1 MNLARPCYHTVLLI
15 LCTWLTP
22 ACGGG
27 DEDPTEQRLMAE
39 KLRELV
45 EAEGEAQG
53 GAVSEQELKVWESE
67 ITKIKEEQSAEVY
80 ETFQKCIMEQSET
93 FAQAEACFF
102 AIYPKEESETV
113 VEKPK
118 TVNDICVVAN
128 QWHEDDNPKYTE
140 AICVQ
145 DMRRLE
151 LAVQDRW
158 PSFSK
163 CALSDGAKN
172 YIAFRGCQTDALPS
186 ESELCARIEAVRPS
200 GDEILT
206 PVLGS
211 SCVMRLAGKIS
222 SYDSKKNS
230 LSHQIDLTCCIQN
243 AGSPADVKD
252 CLEDINPTCKRPP
265 RK

>member
-1 MNLARPCYHTVLLI
+1 MNASSSFRHVATVFLLT
-15 LCTWLTP
+15 LFSLS
-22 ACGGG
+22 CGG
-27 DEDPTEQRLMAE
+27 EEEEPTEEQLMAE

-45 EAEGEAQG
+45 EAEGDAMG
-53 GAVSEQELKVWESE
+53 GAVSEQELKIWESE
-67 ITKIKEEQSAEVY
+67 ITKMKEEQSAEVY
-80 ETFQKCIMEQSET
+80 ETFQKCIMEQSQT

-102 AIYPKEESETV
+102 AIYPEEESEPV
-113 VEKPK
+113 EEKPK

-145 DMRRLE
+145 DIRRLE
-151 LAVQDRW
+151 LALQDRW

-222 SYDSKKNS
+222 SYDSKRNS